1 MSKRSEEAALKAYPK
16 KRKEIVED
24 LMIQTHLVGQYI
36 NKATNEQKPTYCGNY
51 AK

>member
-16 KRKEIVED
+16 KGKEIVEG

-36 NKATNEQKPTYCGNY
+36 NKLMNKQKKNC
-51 AK
+51 